1 MARNQGAKLISALE
15 AEARAHR
22 QLVNIGEELKTV
34 YMAGQLPDDD
44 EMLRLQ
50 QAYQAF
56 MEAGRSVRAAVYNE
70 QVVATR
76 RRSAAYRKANLCIES
91 PLRS

>member
-1 MARNQGAKLISALE
+1 MARNQGAKLVSALE
-15 AEARAHR
+15 AEARAHQR
-22 QLVNIGEELKTV
+22 LVNIGEELKTV

-56 MEAGRSVRAAVYNE
+56 MEAGRSVRAAVYNK
-70 QVVATR
+70 QVGATR
-76 RRSAAYRKANLCIES
+76 RRFAA
-91 PLRS
+91 